1 MGENFVIYFGGGG
14 DVVYSVEIVDVF
26 GGGWGGRYSCYIF
39 MFVSYGIIY
48 FKNLIIN
55 RYNFC
60 FCY

>member
-14 DVVYSVEIVDVF
+14 DVVNSVEIVDVF
-26 GGGWGGRYSCYIF
+26 GGGWGGRYSYIL